1 MSTISRYIFKDTV
14 KTQFA
19 IFAVLML
26 IFMSQTFIRFVSR
39 AVRGSIPTELVT
51 QLLSLSIPTM
61 ANFMLP
67 LSLFLAVLFTIGS
80 LCSQS
85 EMVVMR
91 SVGYSR
97 MRLLTVVF
105 FLALVT
111 ALLNASCSLFLA
123 PWSEAKQLE
132 LINKAKSD
140 PSVMSFESGKFINLM
155 NSTIYID
162 EDPEGN
168 GYSNVNAQLG
178 KDIYIF
184 QKGDSNR
191 QIGSTVTLSS
201 EGAIKYDKD
210 DLMWLTLKNGISYEE
225 QVLAHKQRISTFDRY
240 DILVPEATDV
250 SGKEKVSAKSTKELF
265 NAKTKAE
272 MAELE
277 WRIVQPISIFV
288 LVLLVVP
295 LSMVNPRQGR
305 FAKFLPAICIYI
317 SYYLFAF
324 GLKSSIARENFELF
338 PGIFLVP
345 VLYTLVFTIPLNLM
359 DTEFVSRLLA
369 KKTGAKNV

>member
-1 MSTISRYIFKDTV
+1 
-14 KTQFA
+14 
-19 IFAVLML
+19 
-26 IFMSQTFIRFVSR
+26 
-39 AVRGSIPTELVT
+39 
-51 QLLSLSIPTM
+51 
-61 ANFMLP
+61 
-67 LSLFLAVLFTIGS
+67 
-80 LCSQS
+80 
-85 EMVVMR
+85 
-91 SVGYSR
+91 
-97 MRLLTVVF
+97 
-105 FLALVT
+105 
-111 ALLNASCSLFLA
+111 
-123 PWSEAKQLE
+123 
-132 LINKAKSD
+132 
-140 PSVMSFESGKFINLM
+140 
-155 NSTIYID
+155 
-162 EDPEGN
+162 
-168 GYSNVNAQLG
+168 
-178 KDIYIF
+178 
-184 QKGDSNR
+184 
-191 QIGSTVTLSS
+191 
-201 EGAIKYDKD
+201 
-210 DLMWLTLKNGISYEE
+210 MWLTLKNGISYEE

-324 GLKSSIARENFELF
+324 GLKSSIARENFEVF